1 MKKMEIAISTWQEI
15 MIQESSRPWSTRLN
29 SGEMKLCHYKGFLL
43 ETFHNTSKNPQLQA
57 FSTIFFKNIS
67 HAVTKKFFLHA
78 SSEVTHEILAF
89 KDLLN
94 LGVPQKLIESS
105 LPLPTTRALSALA
118 IHNLI
123 FESPI
128 KYLGYLF
135 HLEYTPM
142 VNGPKIIEM
151 LKSLGIP
158 EQALTFINEHAKVD
172 PALVKMLAEYMEEL
186 VKTDSD
192 IEQLKIG
199 IRDFVVLHNRMLEGA
214 FENGE
219 KLFSKDE
226 LNDSGT
232 NLKYA

>member
-1 MKKMEIAISTWQEI
+1 MKKIDIAISTWQEI
-15 MIQESSRPWSTRLN
+15 MALEGARPWSVKLN

-43 ETFHNTSKNPQLQA
+43 ETYHNTAKNPQLQA
-57 FSTIFFKNIS
+57 FATMFFKNIS
-67 HAVTKKFFLHA
+67 HSITKKFFLHA
-78 SSEVTHEILAF
+78 SSEVTHETLAF
-89 KDLLN
+89 KDLVT
-94 LGVPQKLIESS
+94 LGVPEEIIKKSN
-105 LPLPTTRALSALA
+105 PLATTRALSAVA

-142 VNGPKIIEM
+142 VNGEKIVTM

-158 EQALTFINEHAKVD
+158 DQALSFLEEHMHAD
-172 PALVKMLAEYMEEL
+172 PAHVKMLSDYMEDL
-186 VKTDSD
+186 VKTEDD
-192 IEQLKIG
+192 IVELKIG

-219 KLFSKDE
+219 KLFS
-226 LNDSGT
+226 
-232 NLKYA
+232 